1 MFPICTAGRIVSKEL
16 DLVGSQASALPSFL
30 VMTSIAKQAPA

>member
-1 MFPICTAGRIVSKEL
+1 MFPICTDGRIVPKEL
-16 DLVGSQASALPSFL
+16 DLVGSPASALPSFL